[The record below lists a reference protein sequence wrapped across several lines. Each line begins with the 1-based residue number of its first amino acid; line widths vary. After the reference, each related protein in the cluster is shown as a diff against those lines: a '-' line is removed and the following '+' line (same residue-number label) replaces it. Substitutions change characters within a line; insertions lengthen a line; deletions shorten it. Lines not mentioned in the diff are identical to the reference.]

1 MNDGAALCEAYGF
14 DRKRI
19 DGRLFQFGLSRDDA
33 AVADILHSHVI
44 ADHAAAMVEAFYE
57 RLQDFDRAQEILLRG
72 YDIKTLKHT
81 QTKYLLSLGQA
92 FWEPAYFGNR
102 LAVGLAHARVGVPL
116 SLYQAAF
123 LILQHILVDGV
134 RRHVPA
140 SQRDAVVDFVLAIT
154 ALDVSLAIE
163 TYHSVRMTTLEDSLG
178 EAENA
183 EQTLRARIQLDTLT
197 EVASREYALERLDH
211 ALRRWT
217 RDQMPVC
224 LAMADLDFFKRVNDV
239 HGHLAGDAVLRDVAA
254 RMRSAVRDQDV
265 VGRYGGEEFLLLM
278 QGADLATARG
288 VVERVRE
295 RVAAAPINLHDVQV
309 AVTIS
314 IGLAQASSGESAHAL
329 IDRADRAL
337 YAAKQAGR
345 NRVVMD
351 DLSAGD

>member
-1 MNDGAALCEAYGF
+1 MTDGAVLCETYGF
-14 DRKRI
+14 DRERI
-19 DGRLFQFGLSRDDA
+19 DGRMSQFGLSRDHA
-33 AVADILHSHVI
+33 AVAGLLHRHVLAEH
-44 ADHAAAMVEAFYE
+44 ADAMVETFYD
-57 RLQDFDRAQEILLRG
+57 RLQGFERAQEILLRG
-72 YDIKTLKHT
+72 YDIKTLKHA
-81 QTKYLLSLGQA
+81 QTEYILSLGQS
-92 FWEPAYFGNR
+92 FWEPAYVGNR

-116 SLYQAAF
+116 SLYQAAY
-123 LILQHILVDGV
+123 LILQRILVDGV
-134 RRHVPA
+134 RRYVPA
-140 SQRDAVVDFVLAIT
+140 PQRDAALDFVLAIT
-154 ALDVSLAIE
+154 ALDMSLAIE
-163 TYHSVRMTTLEDSLG
+163 TYHGVRMTTLEDSLG

-183 EQTLRARIQLDTLT
+183 EQILRARMQLDTLT

-211 ALRRWT
+211 ALRRWE
-217 RDQMPVC
+217 RDRTPVC

-278 QGADLATARG
+278 QGADLATARR
-288 VVERVRE
+288 VVQRVRE
-295 RVAAAPINLHDVQV
+295 RVADAPINLRDVQV

-314 IGLAQASSGESAHAL
+314 IGLAQAGPGEAAHAL

-351 DLSAGD
+351 DAAAGD